1 MSEHTLTT
9 ETGPLGYHLLGAG
22 SPQVAVLPGW
32 GLNGLFIRTTA
43 VWPVLEEWAAA
54 HPLLVLDRRGAG
66 LSRQNRGEI
75 TPEQLAA
82 DLLAAL
88 DHAGAERVTVW
99 AHGDAG
105 LAAVPLAAQQPGR
118 VERLVLQGAFARL
131 LAAPD
136 SPHGMAL
143 DAMMKLAMLD
153 PAAPVMSELEALGT
167 APGAEGDGL
176 TRLRETLAPGLLPR
190 LLNDVAA
197 VDARTLLPSVRV
209 PVLVLHGA
217 DDPVITAAAA
227 TALARF
233 LPAAQIE
240 VIPGM
245 GHLAAPDQLRSLL
258 ARIEAFLAFA
268 TEAPTTEA

>member
-1 MSEHTLTT
+1 MSEHTMDT
-9 ETGPLGYHLLGAG
+9 ETGPLGYHLVGAG
-22 SPQVAVLPGW
+22 PPRVAVLPGW
-32 GLNGLFIRTTA
+32 GLNGMFLRTTG
-43 VWPVLEEWAAA
+43 VWPVLEEWAAG
-54 HPLLVLDRRGAG
+54 HPVLVLDRRGAG
-66 LSRQNRGEI
+66 LSRENRGEI

-88 DHAGAERVTVW
+88 DHAGTERVTVW
-99 AHGDAG
+99 AQGDAA
-105 LAAVPLAAQQPGR
+105 LAAVPLAAQQPAR
-118 VERLVLQGAFARL
+118 IERLVLQGAFARL

-153 PAAPVMSELEALGT
+153 PAAPVMSELDALAT

-176 TRLRETLAPGLLPR
+176 TRLRDTLAAGLLPR

-197 VDARTLLPSVRV
+197 VDARTLLPSVRA

-217 DDPVITAAAA
+217 DDSVIPAAAA

-233 LPAAQIE
+233 LTAAQLE
-240 VIPGM
+240 VVPGLA
-245 GHLAAPDQLRSLL
+245 HLPTPEQLQSLL
-258 ARIEAFLAFA
+258 DRVGAFLASGA
-268 TEAPTTEA
+268 